1 MQPSELRIAADRSS
15 IEIEWE
21 DGRRDRLTADR
32 LRAACRS
39 SRSLRAQVDG
49 FEAAADAIAIAD
61 LRAVGRYAV
70 NIVFSDGHDRG
81 IYPWAYLRDL
91 SAGN

>member
-1 MQPSELRIAADRSS
+1 MQPSELRIAPDRQA

-21 DGRRDRLTADR
+21 DGRRDRLTAAM

-39 SRSLRAQVDG
+39 SRSVRAQVEG
-49 FEAAADAIAIAD
+49 QVSSTVAAPIAEV
-61 LRAVGRYAV
+61 RAVGRYAV

-81 IYPWAYLRDL
+81 IYPWAYLRGL